1 MLALGDEVKL
11 FFSEETVAKFS
22 GRLVGNAADEK
33 GRGRKANDRDTG
45 AGAVSSSASGSS
57 ASGLAAVCLR
67 AYHTLQGIEV
77 VYEDENVLILSK
89 PAGVLTQKAETKDI
103 SLNEWMIGYLLKEGA
118 VSQEELQTFRPSVC
132 NRLDRNTSGLV
143 LCGKSLAGSQELSR
157 MIRER
162 AVRKFYR
169 TFAAGRIDHASRIEG
184 YLVKDERT
192 NKVTVSKKDYQAAD
206 ASYIQTAYTPLEFL
220 VPSGVGA
227 SRGYTY
233 LEVELITGKPHQIRA
248 HLAGTGHPLLGDYKY
263 GNRTDNDLYGK
274 KYHITSQMLH
284 AYRLEFPEMKGA
296 LEALSGRIIIAPLPE
311 TFVTILESWQVCG
324 TSRK

>member
-1 MLALGDEVKL
+1 MCI
-11 FFSEETVAKFS
+11 
-22 GRLVGNAADEK
+22 
-33 GRGRKANDRDTG
+33 RD
-45 AGAVSSSASGSS
+45 S
-57 ASGLAAVCLR
+57 
-67 AYHTLQGIEV
+67 
-77 VYEDENVLILSK
+77 
-89 PAGVLTQKAETKDI
+89 
-103 SLNEWMIGYLLKEGA
+103 
-118 VSQEELQTFRPSVC
+118 
-132 NRLDRNTSGLV
+132 
-143 LCGKSLAGSQELSR
+143 
-157 MIRER
+157 
-162 AVRKFYR
+162 
-169 TFAAGRIDHASRIEG
+169 
-184 YLVKDERT
+184 
-192 NKVTVSKKDYQAAD
+192 KVTVSKKDYQAAD

-263 GNRTDNDLYGK
+263 GNRMDNDLYGK